1 MKTRLILLIILAAS
15 LAGAWFG
22 LRHEQSFTSRAHGQ
36 GHPVLVVDV
45 VPVRKA
51 TVPWSW
57 HAVGQ
62 VEAYHSVS
70 IRPQVSGILQAVP
83 FHEGERVE
91 KGQLLFRIDP
101 ASYRAAVAKARAQLD
116 KDRAT
121 LANAQW
127 QEQRQKQLRG
137 QRYSSAQDYENALAL
152 VAETRATIAL
162 DEAALKQANIE
173 LGHTEIR
180 SPIAGFTG
188 ELSVKGGNLVQAA
201 DVTPLVIIRQV
212 KPALVSFSIPQSEL
226 TRVRIAR
233 AAGDPISVRLTGDG
247 QTGKSGPLVFIDNSM
262 DSQTGTIL
270 LKARFAN
277 ADGALWPGQYLD
289 LDLIS
294 GREKDALLI
303 PETAL
308 QQGQDGPFVFLVRN
322 GRVRV
327 QPVVSQRQL
336 GHQVV
341 VARGLT
347 AGEQV
352 VTHVPRRLADGD
364 PVKVRVSK
372 DPAAP

>member
-1 MKTRLILLIILAAS
+1 MKTRLILLVALAAL

-22 LRHEQSFTSRAHGQ
+22 LRHRLPVTGRAPIHPR
-36 GHPVLVVDV
+36 PVLVVDV
-45 VPVRKA
+45 APVRKT
-51 TVPWSW
+51 TVPWRW

-91 KGQLLFRIDP
+91 KGQVLFRIDP

-121 LANAQW
+121 LANALW

-137 QRYSSAQDYENALAL
+137 QRYSSAQDYENARAL

-162 DEAALKQANIE
+162 DQAALKQASIE
-173 LGHTEIR
+173 LGYTEIR
-180 SPIAGFTG
+180 SPIAGYTG
-188 ELSVKGGNLVQAA
+188 ELSVKTGNLVQAA
-201 DVTPLVIIRQV
+201 DPTPLVTIRQIR
-212 KPALVSFSIPQSEL
+212 PALVSFSIPQSEL
-226 TRVRIAR
+226 ARVRAAR
-233 AAGDPISVRLTGDG
+233 AAGDAISVRLTGDG
-247 QTGKSGPLVFIDNSM
+247 QAGKSGPLVFIDNSM

-277 ADGALWPGQYLD
+277 TDGVLWPGQYLD

-294 GREKDALLI
+294 GREKGALLI

-327 QPVVSQRQL
+327 QSVVSQRQV

-341 VARGLT
+341 VARGLSD
-347 AGEQV
+347 GERV

-364 PVKVRVSK
+364 PVKVRVVK
-372 DPAAP
+372 DLSVP